1 LSERSE
7 RDVDASASEPQPSL
21 RRTEEIRP
29 ALSSD
34 LPACQRLLQAN
45 GLDGGE
51 TAPTPHLRHV
61 LAQGRVLV
69 AEDGGATVGFAA
81 AVDRGPRTFLTD
93 CFVDPERLGQGV
105 GRRLLD
111 ALLDRD
117 RLLDTFASDDPRA
130 LPLYARFGMRP
141 LAPLLWL
148 RVESDRVAPLP
159 ETVEL
164 EPVAPDDAE
173 LVALDAD
180 IVRAARPAEH
190 ALWSRG
196 GAIPHVVRR
205 GGRAVSYAWIGPST
219 SASRRGIWEVG
230 PTGARSED
238 DAAAV
243 TLAAVAQACRMGG
256 GAAIQMLGPHPALLP
271 LFQASVRVVDRDTW
285 MATTAYLDPARYVPS
300 LLHG

>member
-1 LSERSE
+1 MK
-7 RDVDASASEPQPSL
+7 
-21 RRTEEIRP
+21 IRP
-29 ALSSD
+29 AAPSD
-34 LPACQRLLQAN
+34 LRACQRLLQAN
-45 GLDGGE
+45 GLDSGE

-61 LAQGRVLV
+61 LEQGRVLV

-180 IVRAARPAEH
+180 IVRAPRPAEH
-190 ALWSRG
+190 ALWSQG

-205 GGRAVSYAWIGPST
+205 GGRAAVLRLDRAVHERLAPRHLGGRPDRRPQRGRRRRRHAGRRRPGVPHGRRRRDPRCSAPTRRYCRCSRPACGWST
-219 SASRRGIWEVG
+219 GTRGWPRRRTST
-230 PTGARSED
+230 PPAT
-238 DAAAV
+238 
-243 TLAAVAQACRMGG
+243 CR
-256 GAAIQMLGPHPALLP
+256 
-271 LFQASVRVVDRDTW
+271 RW
-285 MATTAYLDPARYVPS
+285 
-300 LLHG
+300 LHG